1 MRGEIN
7 IIEIDE
13 FYKKEIRLLEEK
25 MYKIILNR
33 KTKQKEII
41 TFIEFERKKYKDNV
55 CIHLK

>member
-13 FYKKEIRLLEEK
+13 FYKKKIRLLEEK
-25 MYKIILNR
+25 MYKIRLNR

-41 TFIEFERKKYKDNV
+41 TFIEFERKKYRIMFV
-55 CIHLK
+55 FI